1 MGAAADW
8 GGTSDGTPTALDMAT
23 LTLAIQTACTR
34 WRFRQR
40 GSVRFMIV
48 DHVPQAR
55 RVLVISTSM
64 GAGHNGNATELLR
77 QLRASGDDGL
87 MVDQLDL
94 LPLRIGHA
102 VRGWY
107 RLQLRFVPWTYERSW
122 RSMNRMHHLLAWL
135 NGVLCWRRLHR
146 LMAVV
151 EPDVVVAN
159 NPLGAQ
165 TLGHLRSTGRLKVPT
180 VTFITDFGVH
190 ELWVH
195 SGVDAHL
202 CVHPQ
207 SAVDVGRLGGRHA
220 VPTGPLVAPSF
231 LHPLSREAARLR
243 LKLFAA
249 DEADAAARAK
259 PVVVVTS
266 GSWGVGEIE
275 KTVTLLAES
284 CHCRVVVPCGRDL
297 RLRQRLQGRPNVAA
311 LGWTDDMA
319 TVLAAADVVVE
330 NAGGLSAMEAFAV
343 CRPVITFRPLPGHG
357 RHNAEI
363 MSTAGVVT
371 YARSNHELVQA
382 VGTITSTSLTF
393 TDVAQGCEVGRP
405 NDIFRGG
412 AIEVIAM
419 LADAARLIPW
429 TVTAKPPR
437 RRRGIVT
444 VSALAVLYSF
454 ATGGVQMAVAAGV
467 PLAAQLKPAP
477 NEAFVAVRLNATEM
491 RESSVRAAIGRT
503 RIGVIVDDATA
514 AVSADGLR
522 DLAVR
527 GVPIASG
534 EDPSVTSFV
543 RARLHPDKTGLQGQN
558 GRRMLNQMSVAFVFV
573 DDVDALDVARARRSR
588 MPIVLARQYRSAGR
602 THGLRAGH
610 LYVEDE
616 RTFTID
622 AMLVNLHR
630 LEREISREGVRISI
644 FDHTDHRRRIASAAT
659 LNG

>member
-1 MGAAADW
+1 
-8 GGTSDGTPTALDMAT
+8 
-23 LTLAIQTACTR
+23 
-34 WRFRQR
+34 
-40 GSVRFMIV
+40 MIV
-48 DHVPQAR
+48 DHLTKAR

-64 GAGHNGNATELLR
+64 GAGHNGNGTELLR
-77 QLRASGDDGL
+77 QVRASGDDGL

-94 LPLRIGHA
+94 LPLRIGHL

-107 RLQLRFVPWTYERSW
+107 RLQLRFMPWTYERSW

-165 TLGHLRSTGRLKVPT
+165 TLGHLRSTGRLNVPT

-195 SGVDAHL
+195 DGVDAHL

-207 SAVDVGRLGGRHA
+207 SVTDVRRLGGRHA
-220 VPTGPLVAPSF
+220 VATGPLVAPSF
-231 LHPLSREAARLR
+231 HHTLSREAARAQLQ
-243 LKLFAA
+243 LFDTNPA
-249 DEADAAARAK
+249 DVTARDK
-259 PVVVVTS
+259 PIVVVTS
-266 GSWGVGEIE
+266 GSWGVGEVE
-275 KTVTLLAES
+275 KTVTFLAES

-297 RLRQRLQGRPNVAA
+297 HLRKRLQGRENVAA

-343 CRPVITFRPLPGHG
+343 RRPVITFRPLPGHG

-363 MSTAGVVT
+363 MSAAGVVT
-371 YARSNHELVQA
+371 YARSDDELVQA
-382 VGTITSTSLTF
+382 VRSVTSSSGAGGP
-393 TDVAQGCEVGRP
+393 D
-405 NDIFRGG
+405 DIFRGG
-412 AIEVIAM
+412 AIEEIATM
-419 LADAARLIPW
+419 VDAARRTPW
-429 TVTAKPPR
+429 TVTARPPR

-477 NEAFVAVRLNATEM
+477 NEAFVAVRLNSTQL
-491 RESSVRAAIGRT
+491 REPFVRAAIGQT

-514 AVSADGLR
+514 ALGADGLH
-522 DLAVR
+522 DLSVR

-543 RARLHPDKTGLQGQN
+543 RSRLHPDKTGLQGRN
-558 GRRMLNQMSVAFVFV
+558 GRRMLSRMSVAFVFV
-573 DDVDALDVARARRSR
+573 GDVNALDVARARRSR
-588 MPIVLARQYRSAGR
+588 TPIVLARPYRSAAS

-616 RTFTID
+616 RSLTPE
-622 AMLVNLHR
+622 AMLVNLLR
-630 LEREISREGVRISI
+630 LEHEISRERIHISV
-644 FDHTDHRRRIASAAT
+644 FDHTEHRRRIASAAT

>member
-1 MGAAADW
+1 
-8 GGTSDGTPTALDMAT
+8 
-23 LTLAIQTACTR
+23 
-34 WRFRQR
+34 
-40 GSVRFMIV
+40 MIV
-48 DHVPQAR
+48 DHVTRAR

-64 GAGHNGNATELLR
+64 GAGHNGNGTELLR

-102 VRGWY
+102 VRSWY

-122 RSMNRMHHLLAWL
+122 RSMNRMHRLLAWL
-135 NGVLCWRRLHR
+135 NGVLCWRQLHR
-146 LMAVV
+146 LMSVV

-165 TLGHLRSTGRLKVPT
+165 MLGYLRSTGQLNVPA

-195 SGVDAHL
+195 PSVDAHL

-207 SAVDVGRLGGRHA
+207 SAADVRRLGGHHA
-220 VPTGPLVAPSF
+220 VPTGPLVAPAF
-231 LHPLSREAARLR
+231 LHPLSREDARARLR
-243 LKLFAA
+243 LFETTGADGVTTAA
-249 DEADAAARAK
+249 GDR

-275 KTVTLLAES
+275 KTVKFLVES

-297 RLRQRLQGRPNVAA
+297 RLRQRLQSRPDIAA
-311 LGWTDDMA
+311 LAWTDDMA

-343 CRPVITFRPLPGHG
+343 RRPVITFRPLPGHG

-363 MSTAGVVT
+363 MSAAGVVT
-371 YARSNHELVQA
+371 YARSHDQLAAALNLR
-382 VGTITSTSLTF
+382 STDCSEAL
-393 TDVAQGCEVGRP
+393 DGP
-405 NDIFRGG
+405 NTIFRGG
-412 AIEVIAM
+412 AVEAIAAV
-419 LADAARLIPW
+419 ADAARLTPW
-429 TVTAKPPR
+429 TATARPPR

-467 PLAAQLKPAP
+467 PLAAQLKPGP
-477 NEAFVAVRLNATEM
+477 NEAFVAVRLNATELDQP
-491 RESSVRAAIGRT
+491 SVRAAIGKT
-503 RIGVIVDDATA
+503 RIGVVVDDATA

-522 DLAVR
+522 DLAAR

-534 EDPSVTSFV
+534 EDPSVSSFV
-543 RARLHPDKTGLQGQN
+543 RSRLHPDKTGLRGRN
-558 GRRMLNQMSVAFVFV
+558 GRRMLNRMSVAFVFV
-573 DDVDALDVARARRSR
+573 GDVDALDVARARRSR
-588 MPIVLARQYRSAGR
+588 TPIVLARPYRSA
-602 THGLRAGH
+602 TANAIHELSAGH

-616 RTFTID
+616 RSVTPT
-622 AMLVNLHR
+622 AMLVNLLG
-630 LEREISREGVRISI
+630 LEHEISRQRIHVGV
-644 FDHTDHRRRIASAAT
+644 FDHTDHRLRIPDTTT
-659 LNG
+659 LYR